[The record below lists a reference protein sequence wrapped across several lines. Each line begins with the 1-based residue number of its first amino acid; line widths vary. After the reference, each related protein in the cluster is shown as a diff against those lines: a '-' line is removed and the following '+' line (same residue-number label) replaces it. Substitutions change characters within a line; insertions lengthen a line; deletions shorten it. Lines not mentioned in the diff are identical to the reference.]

1 MASNKNTRIES
12 IDFIR
17 GVAVLGIFVLIIWI
31 IQLIWSKYWMS
42 RFNQGPLEFIWR
54 KITYLGKN

>member
-1 MASNKNTRIES
+1 MG
-12 IDFIR
+12 F
-17 GVAVLGIFVLIIWI
+17 IIWI

>member
-42 RFNQGPLEFIWR
+42 RFNQGSLEFIWR